1 MLANLNKYRIILG
14 SASPRR
20 KELLAGLG
28 LSFDVKPMPDL
39 DESYPSTL
47 GVNEILLY
55 IACQKAEAYIQ
66 TLADNE
72 LLITADTIVWLM
84 GKVLGKPSGREEA
97 IRMLQMLSAK
107 THEVITGVC
116 ITTKEKRQVFS
127 VSSMVR
133 FYHLSQE
140 DILYYVD
147 TYKPYDK
154 AGAYGIQEWIGYIGV
169 EAIEGSFFNVM
180 GLPVQRLYQELKKF

>member
-1 MLANLNKYRIILG
+1 MLDNLNKYRIILG

-47 GVNEILLY
+47 GVNEIPLY
-55 IACQKAEAYIQ
+55 IACQKAEAYVK

-97 IRMLQMLSAK
+97 IRMLQMLSVK

-116 ITTKEKRQVFS
+116 MTTKEKRQVFS
-127 VSSMVR
+127 VSSMVH
-133 FYHLSQE
+133 FHHLSQE

>member
-1 MLANLNKYRIILG
+1 MLDNLNKYRIILG

-47 GVNEILLY
+47 SVNEIPLY
-55 IACQKAEAYIQ
+55 IACQKAEAYVK

-97 IRMLQMLSAK
+97 IRMLQMLSVK

-116 ITTKEKRQVFS
+116 MTTKEKRQVFS
-127 VSSMVR
+127 VSSMVH
-133 FYHLSQE
+133 FHHLSQE